1 MTTRILPQHE
11 WPKLMG
17 TEAES
22 VWPHLDPMKSHVVV
36 VEDDGQIIACHVLMQ
51 VLHAECLWV
60 HPDHRKPAVTRVLW
74 NMVQRTAQRLGA
86 KSIATAANDERVKRL
101 LAYVGATKLEGEHY
115 VIPME
120 GPCLPQ

>member
-1 MTTRILPQHE
+1 MTTRILPQDE

-17 TEAES
+17 TEAEA
-22 VWPHLDPMKSHVVV
+22 VWPHLDPMKSHVMV
-36 VEDDGQIIACHVLMQ
+36 VEEHGEIIACHVLMQ

-60 HPDHRKPAVTRVLW
+60 SERHRTPTVSRALW
-74 NMVQRTAQRLGA
+74 NSVQTQARKLGA
-86 KSIATAANDERVKRL
+86 KSLATAANDERVKRL